1 MPDVALDRAG
11 QGESAAQ
18 SLRSAQRL
26 RANRV
31 LWGAAAYG
39 ATGLIAVGCLFAGL
53 LEPIRIVHFAIAVVV
68 VTATFLALIATGVNL
83 KLRDPSMTGAQV
95 MVALWPSV
103 YVMYHVAE
111 PQARMPFLLMAM
123 VAMLFGV
130 MALDFRRLLLVGA
143 VVLGSYLAM
152 LGVLVVRAPE
162 RVDLRVE
169 AVVVFAYAAVLL
181 QVSFLGGYLTGLR
194 RSLKER
200 NRALQGAMAE
210 LQELATRDPLTR
222 LPNRRAVMMQ
232 LEREQAR
239 IQRRR
244 PDQATPCVCLLDI
257 DYFKQI
263 NDTHGHQAGDA
274 VLRAVGAALA
284 STLRKGDFAGRF
296 GGEEFLILFPESSPV
311 GAVHAAER
319 VRQAIAKLEIPELSA
334 GQRVQV
340 SIGVAAHHEVETI
353 ESTLGRA
360 DRALYLAKES
370 GRGQVVLDE
379 APRESTGGGPVESA
393 ERLPRRVPPR

>member
-1 MPDVALDRAG
+1 VP
-11 QGESAAQ
+11 EAAVEAAAEAA
-18 SLRSAQRL
+18 SPAELLRSAQRL

-31 LWGAAAYG
+31 LWGAAAY
-39 ATGLIAVGCLFAGL
+39 AVTGLIAVGCLFAGL
-53 LEPIRIVHFAIAVVV
+53 LEPVRILHFAIAVVV
-68 VTATFLALIATGVNL
+68 ITATFLAVIATGVNL

-95 MVALWPSV
+95 VVSLWPSV
-103 YVMYHVAE
+103 YVMYHVAA

-152 LGVLVVRAPE
+152 LGVLVARAPE

-169 AVVVFAYAAVLL
+169 GVVVFAYAAVLL
-181 QVSFLGGYLTGLR
+181 QVSFLGSYIAGLR
-194 RSLKER
+194 QSLKER
-200 NRALQGAMAE
+200 NRALRAAMAE

-257 DYFKQI
+257 DFFKQI
-263 NDTHGHQAGDA
+263 NDSHGHQAGDA
-274 VLRAVGAALA
+274 VLRAVGSALA

-311 GAVHAAER
+311 GALRAAER
-319 VRQAIAKLEIPELSA
+319 VRQAIARLEIPELAA

-340 SIGVAAHHEVETI
+340 SIGVAAHHEAETI
-353 ESTLGRA
+353 ENTLGRA

-370 GRGQVVLDE
+370 GRSQVVFDGTPGE
-379 APRESTGGGPVESA
+379 GTVMEPTEVPGS
-393 ERLPRRVPPR
+393 LPPGVSR